1 MNLSFERK
9 DENTANAS
17 LRIVET
23 VTVHYLKDN
32 SPSLIKCFVSVPL
45 YQNHLILAL
54 I

>member
-9 DENTANAS
+9 DENTPYAS

-23 VTVHYLKDN
+23 VTSFVKEN
-32 SPSLIKCFVSVPL
+32 SPSFIRCFVSVTL